1 HVFGAHV
8 FQRAQLLDRIDIF
21 RFQHDSP
28 ARSLAA
34 GLHARLPAAHNHGAF
49 GKRVAE
55 SVHDGALKPGAVRH
69 QQHHGDDAPRDAQHR
84 ERRAEAMRDER
95 SQSLRDDFAV
105 EPHVYASYRSDSTGG
120 SAAARAAGYS
130 AARMPTTA
138 SAITAITDVPG
149 VTIMPEKRAGMGS
162 MLMSLQSAT
171 PPTKPIMPLMNVN
184 PTPSMTN
191 CLWM

>member
-1 HVFGAHV
+1 
-8 FQRAQLLDRIDIF
+8 QLLNRIDIF

-34 GLHARLPAAHNHGAF
+34 GLHARLTAAHNHGAF

-55 SVHDGALKPGAVRH
+55 SVHDGALKPGAVGH

-84 ERRAEAMRDER
+84 ERRTEAMCDER

-120 SAAARAAGYS
+120 NAAARAAGYS

-138 SAITAITDVPG
+138 SATTANAAVPG
-149 VTIMPEKRAGMGS
+149 VTIIPENLAGLGSALISAHNPMPPANPS
-162 MLMSLQSAT
+162 
-171 PPTKPIMPLMNVN
+171 MPLNTVSAK
-184 PTPSMTN
+184 PSITN
-191 CLWM
+191 WRWML